1 MRYLSSLVPILLG
14 LVYCLKTAALELS
27 PLDVSKSFAGNKT
40 GLILSVHVSTSGV
53 WLGTEN
59 GLFGLIGQKV
69 VRVSKTSSAGLLQ
82 SNYITDVEELADGRL
97 IFVAYGDGIYTVV
110 PGHSKPEKVNFIP
123 EDIHVSAWRLS
134 VKGNELYVNSGI
146 DIDAYDL
153 TLNKQ
158 IMSLSDMLRGTNRNV
173 ISFDLSS
180 DSSLWW
186 IEERNGIFAY
196 SKTDNEI
203 TSYSIEEFLPEAS
216 TVTALLVEEDA
227 LYVGSDIGLHR
238 INLIDNNVVHLIKR
252 PTSDASLKKEP
263 FFEIK
268 RSPNGTLWAAAEK
281 LYIVNEKHNKLET
294 PTYLYP
300 SLQKSVI
307 NIVWRF
313 AFDEYGNFYGADTQR
328 GLFVIPH
335 STEKLKVLS
344 HEGKIENSSISD
356 LLFNGES
363 RFWYLTPGHLTRYDE
378 STGESFRVSLPKNT
392 ESWFL
397 AKTEETLTLV
407 NREGEVFQISSDMDG
422 LVKKSNILKT
432 NNISGSIVNTAI
444 GSAGTFLTINSKRGI
459 NLYRFIEGKLI
470 PIPLSNAVS
479 LLSNHNPE
487 GSIYAGVTGEGGY
500 QLSKNNDDV
509 RIKKVFEKLG
519 WGTVCLHSQQGEKIW
534 ACSTGEGAILHSAAY
549 EAPLHILNDKVI
561 RGIGSISDD
570 EILIATNT
578 GLYYFNMKSDAM
590 VALDRSF
597 GITDSDFEYDAIRS
611 SQLISLVRGDR
622 FTYVINHESLK
633 SNIDSYLKKEATI
646 HFYEAI
652 SYTKEEHSSRELLA
666 DINTIK
672 QKRNVIRLDYDFNN
686 LALKFT
692 VTDRLDHEDYTVGY
706 RVEGLNESWNNLDS
720 REGVVLENIPPGS
733 YILQIRAKR
742 EIFENNG
749 FYRSITIIVA
759 PPWWQTPYAYA
770 AYFLAGLLVLIYAV
784 LQIKARVAA
793 RNEELAEKVDEQ
805 KQALEQNQTYIRTI
819 LKRKHRALLNV
830 AKEIQTPLTLILG
843 PLQLVQDQPNDVDN
857 PRRINVIARNA
868 RRLHLLINQFT
879 EVERLESSK
888 SLPRQSYPIKEHFP
902 VLLANLEPEITRKA
916 IKLTARLKATGFIS
930 LLPESLE
937 KIVYNLVRNAIA
949 ASPHGGEVTIETRC
963 EALQLV
969 IVVKDSGEA
978 LSESDAADVLERFA
992 QNDADSE
999 EEWLP
1004 GLAIAKEASL
1014 ANSGW
1019 IGIDSKPGRGNRL
1032 SVYLPLINLSEEM
1045 PLSPP
1050 MVVDVVPRI
1059 PRIDDQRPIV
1069 LIVDDNPD
1077 MRQYLKDTLRLS
1089 YNCMEASQGKQ
1100 ALKTMQ
1106 VIVPDLVIS
1115 DGHMPECDGF
1125 ALREAMLKTPA
1136 LEDIPFILIND
1147 EQSDDM
1153 LEQCVELNIDSILE
1167 KPVEAATLRYT
1178 TGQLLSLLSRN
1189 KKATAPVTES
1199 SPFDVPA
1206 FTNAKDQAFYTGFM
1220 QVLSKH
1226 YHDEAF
1232 NKCDAASLMAVSER
1246 QLSRK
1251 LLALFKMNF
1260 SEILKHYRIFNAK
1273 KLLDEGKQVTQVAYD
1288 VGFSTVSYFSRSFK
1302 IQCNETPSQY
1312 QERKVS
1318 SEAS

>member
-1 MRYLSSLVPILLG
+1 MRSKLYNVLLFIVIMSIG
-14 LVYCLKTAALELS
+14 KAEGQVVT
-27 PLDVSKSFAGNKT
+27 PLDFSKSFDGKPT
-40 GLILSVHVSTSGV
+40 GVIRTIDVTSDEI
-53 WLGTEN
+53 WLGAEN
-59 GLFGLIGQKV
+59 GLFGITGSSVHHFDALN
-69 VRVSKTSSAGLLQ
+69 SSLKT
-82 SNYITDVEELADGRL
+82 NYISSITRFDEDYHL
-97 IFVAYGDGIYTVV
+97 VAAFGDGIYLLNRRHKTIEPFIVQHLDTRSV
-110 PGHSKPEKVNFIP
+110 WSVDVSDTYIAISTIRDLHIVDKQSK
-123 EDIHVSAWRLS
+123 RLL
-134 VKGNELYVNSGI
+134 V
-146 DIDAYDL
+146 
-153 TLNKQ
+153 
-158 IMSLSDMLRGTNRNV
+158 SLSELSPDTVTDIRHLKLDDEQVWWLDISKGLRRLNLSSHSISYFAKSSYFPEATYLTAFMVESDNIFIGTNENV
-173 ISFDLSS
+173 YRFDKQNHTVTPLIERDSIWDRTSDTAVFKLERDQSGKLWVAADRLYELNLSEKEIKTPDLLSPLLSS
-180 DSSLWW
+180 
-186 IEERNGIFAY
+186 R
-196 SKTDNEI
+196 
-203 TSYSIEEFLPEAS
+203 
-216 TVTALLVEEDA
+216 
-227 LYVGSDIGLHR
+227 
-238 INLIDNNVVHLIKR
+238 
-252 PTSDASLKKEP
+252 
-263 FFEIK
+263 
-268 RSPNGTLWAAAEK
+268 AAEVV
-281 LYIVNEKHNKLET
+281 LDFT
-294 PTYLYP
+294 
-300 SLQKSVI
+300 
-307 NIVWRF
+307 
-313 AFDEYGNFYGADTQR
+313 FDEEGNFFAADTQR
-328 GLFVIPH
+328 GLFAIPVGAKGTH
-335 STEKLKVLS
+335 FLGGSLENSADTLYDISFDNNTEVLFTGDKRLFSYNPQQKSSVSYPLTILGPHFLIKSNAEEIKYIDQRGTFYTLNKLSGISSATNNFKNGYRKEITIKDVFSPDNETVFILLSNGEHDEVVKWRDDKATLLFEGELEKIAVADKNTVYVSALYDGIYRLNSENSSTSTEKLASLPYSGLTCLYLDTKSRLWMCGDGHGLS
-344 HEGKIENSSISD
+344 YLDESKKIENADNFPFQYIRGITEVDSERF
-356 LLFNGES
+356 LVATNAGLFI
-363 RFWYLTPGHLTRYDE
+363 Y
-378 STGESFRVSLPKNT
+378 SLSEKAYAPIGKQLGINDIDF
-392 ESWFL
+392 EYGAL
-397 AKTEETLTLV
+397 H
-407 NREGEVFQISSDMDG
+407 SSDKQ
-422 LVKKSNILKT
+422 LVVIGDNFSYLLDRKK
-432 NNISGSIVNTAI
+432 
-444 GSAGTFLTINSKRGI
+444 
-459 NLYRFIEGKLI
+459 
-470 PIPLSNAVS
+470 
-479 LLSNHNPE
+479 LLSNLT
-487 GSIYAGVTGEGGY
+487 S
-500 QLSKNNDDV
+500 
-509 RIKKVFEKLG
+509 FEKERARVVFTGLQTFDSAENKVVDASERLLRRTENAINISYDEKMFELNLVVADYLSGAEKLIEYRLLG
-519 WGTVCLHSQQGEKIW
+519 NNPRW
-534 ACSTGEGAILHSAAY
+534 Y
-549 EAPLHILNDKVI
+549 EAGRAEAAVN
-561 RGIGSISDD
+561 
-570 EILIATNT
+570 
-578 GLYYFNMKSDAM
+578 F
-590 VALDRSF
+590 
-597 GITDSDFEYDAIRS
+597 S
-611 SQLISLVRGDR
+611 S
-622 FTYVINHESLK
+622 
-633 SNIDSYLKKEATI
+633 
-646 HFYEAI
+646 
-652 SYTKEEHSSRELLA
+652 
-666 DINTIK
+666 
-672 QKRNVIRLDYDFNN
+672 
-686 LALKFT
+686 
-692 VTDRLDHEDYTVGY
+692 
-706 RVEGLNESWNNLDS
+706 
-720 REGVVLENIPPGS
+720 LEPGS
-733 YILQIRAKR
+733 YELQARIKSNYRIN
-742 EIFENNG
+742 EI
-749 FYRSITIIVA
+749 STITIIVA

-770 AYFLAGLLVLIYAV
+770 AYFLAGLLILIYAV

-793 RNEELAEKVDEQ
+793 RNEELADKVDEQ
-805 KQALEQNQTYIRTI
+805 KQVLEQNQTYIRTI

-868 RRLHLLINQFT
+868 RRLHLLINQIT

-949 ASPHGGEVTIETRC
+949 ATPHGGEVTIETRC

-1125 ALREAMLKTPA
+1125 ALREAMVKTPA

-1147 EQSDDM
+1147 AQSDDM

-1189 KKATAPVTES
+1189 KKASAPVTES

-1206 FTNAKDQAFYTGFM
+1206 FANAKDQAFYTGFM

-1260 SEILKHYRIFNAK
+1260 SEILKHYRIFHAK

-1312 QERKVS
+1312 QERTVNSEVS
-1318 SEAS
+1318 